1 MAKSEKNGKNQNFT
15 QKIANISKTKRPI
28 LKNSTAIE
36 FFGDFTYNTRFL
48 SKSVHNCRKSN
59 FFETPPLNVLPLL
72 VAGGGD
78 GLWRMDVSRKYSLN
92 SD

>member
-28 LKNSTAIE
+28 LKNSMAIE
-36 FFGDFTYNTRFL
+36 FFGDFTHNTQFL

-59 FFETPPLNVLPLL
+59 FIETLAFNL
-72 VAGGGD
+72 
-78 GLWRMDVSRKYSLN
+78 R
-92 SD
+92 